1 MGGGGRGLIA
11 TYSNKMYETHRLYK
25 QNLCLP
31 RRETCRLANS
41 PLRLNGATFK
51 GCLISQKCSM
61 SKGLETEGDM
71 GQLSG

>member
-1 MGGGGRGLIA
+1 MGGGASGLIA
-11 TYSNKMYETHRLYK
+11 AYSNKMYEIHRLYK

-41 PLRLNGATFK
+41 SLRLNGATFK
-51 GCLISQKCSM
+51 GCLISQKCSW
-61 SKGLETEGDM
+61 SKGLETEGDT